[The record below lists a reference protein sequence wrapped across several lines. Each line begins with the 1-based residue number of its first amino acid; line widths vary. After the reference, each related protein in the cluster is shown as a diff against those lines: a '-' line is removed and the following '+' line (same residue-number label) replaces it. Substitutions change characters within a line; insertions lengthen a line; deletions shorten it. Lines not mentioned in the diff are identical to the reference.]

1 MYVNEETG
9 RGEVGSGYGVAEV
22 RPRTW
27 ANAYPATWA
36 NAYPTAWA
44 EIYEQAVAESQGK
57 CGYADASRF
66 IKRDNRRSSEDS

>member
-22 RPRTW
+22 RPSTW
-27 ANAYPATWA
+27 ANAYSNTWS
-36 NAYPTAWA
+36 
-44 EIYEQAVAESQGK
+44 EIYGSAVAESQGK

>member
-1 MYVNEETG
+1 MMYVNEETG

-27 ANAYPATWA
+27 ANAYP
-36 NAYPTAWA
+36 NAWA
-44 EIYEQAVAESQGK
+44 EIYSAAIAESQGK

-66 IKRDNRRSSEDS
+66 IKRDNRRNGENS

>member
-22 RPRTW
+22 RPSTW
-27 ANAYPATWA
+27 ANAYP
-36 NAYPTAWA
+36 NAWA
-44 EIYEQAVAESQGK
+44 EIYSVAIAESQGK

-66 IKRDNRRSSEDS
+66 IKRDNRRNGEES